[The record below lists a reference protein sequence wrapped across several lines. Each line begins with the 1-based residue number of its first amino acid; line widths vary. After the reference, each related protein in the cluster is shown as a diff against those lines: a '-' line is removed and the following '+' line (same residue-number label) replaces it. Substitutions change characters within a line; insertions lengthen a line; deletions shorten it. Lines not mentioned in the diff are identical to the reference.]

1 MAHLSKKQPQERLM
15 EEFLRRIRE
24 ASPGGG
30 SIWPLAIC
38 SRPPRLHDLNEVRR
52 TARRAAETPAVAM
65 RGRTAVEFWLETLRA
80 LKLAMS
86 MTRLWR
92 DQGKPQHRREL
103 LAPIYGWFTEGFDTL
118 DLKKAEALLAELYA

>member
-38 SRPPRLHDLNEVRR
+38 SRPPRLHDLSEVRR
-52 TARRAAETPAVAM
+52 TARRAAETPA
-65 RGRTAVEFWLETLRA
+65 
-80 LKLAMS
+80 KLAMS